1 MNPIHHC
8 NKKNEIAKNKPTEG
22 DKRPVYGKL

>member
-8 NKKNEIAKNKPTEG
+8 NKKNEIAKNKPTQG